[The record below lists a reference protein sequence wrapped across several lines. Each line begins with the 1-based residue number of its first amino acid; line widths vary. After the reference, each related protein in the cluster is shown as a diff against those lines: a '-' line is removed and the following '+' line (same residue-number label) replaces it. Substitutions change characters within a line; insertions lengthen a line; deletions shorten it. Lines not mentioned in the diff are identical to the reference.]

1 MLYPFA
7 SYTKHQK
14 TSQFARPNV
23 KTKFSNLESF
33 RSENREVDYLSPT
46 LRLTKISGSSHIQT
60 ILLFILNPLLLSL
73 VMLSLGYQMKRN
85 SPHHNK
91 MSSVSLFTK
100 SLLYRIDQHPNHNNA
115 QGIFTHNNLM
125 PSTSVRLNINKEAY
139 NLLAVNKLMKR
150 IVPFYYHTLV
160 RFMEHCSGK
169 KSIFKFY
176 PFVHQNVKRDF
187 FVRYRI

>member
-1 MLYPFA
+1 MLYPFT

-14 TSQFARPNV
+14 NSPFARSNV
-23 KTKFSNLESF
+23 KTELSNLGSF
-33 RSENREVDYLSPT
+33 RSENLEVNYLSPT
-46 LRLTKISGSSHIQT
+46 LRLTKISGSSHVQT

-73 VMLSLGYQMKRN
+73 IMLGLGYQTKRN
-85 SPHHNK
+85 SPHLNK

-100 SLLYRIDQHPNHNNA
+100 SLLYKIDQHPSSNNSY
-115 QGIFTHNNLM
+115 GIFTHNNLM
-125 PSTSVRLNINKEAY
+125 PSSSVHLKINKEAY
-139 NLLAVNKLMKR
+139 NLLALNKLMKR